1 MQNVP
6 NYFIRTYYVHNL
18 KCQRKSKNADF
29 LFNSHEIATLKIRI
43 KFHERQ

>member
-6 NYFIRTYYVHNL
+6 NYFIRITFIISNVSV
-18 KCQRKSKNADF
+18 KVRMRKNF
-29 LFNSHEIATLKIRI
+29 LFNSHQIATLKIRI